1 MKPKSEYVSSVFVPL
16 EEVPE
21 TRSLFPDFIAETI
34 FEYKT
39 KDKMYIRIF
48 FEIILSTLYFL
59 IELTIN

>member
-1 MKPKSEYVSSVFVPL
+1 KPFLIIKSYKIESFCLIELSK
-16 EEVPE
+16 E
-21 TRSLFPDFIAETI
+21 IAETI

-39 KDKMYIRIF
+39 KDKMYIKIF